1 MTSKFFF
8 VIYPGD
14 EVIKSILDGMRLIA
28 DPSQKNFSHIT
39 VKGPYVTKQKKQ
51 LIEDNELV
59 KGQEIQV
66 LGVGKFFANKQ
77 STVFFRC
84 EDNKELYEVWK
95 SKKERTYKDFHP
107 HITIYDGDNREFAC
121 KLYDTI
127 NNYDIHFY
135 FIAKELE
142 MYASMHK
149 RHMYNLKTQAKYSLI
164 SAVTRIDIS
173 QENIDSLS
181 DSQRIIAI
189 RRLCKTLKAFGKHK
203 SETVN
208 SHYVKI

>member
-8 VIYPGD
+8 VIYPGS
-14 EVIKSILDGMRLIA
+14 EFIKSILDGMRLIA

-59 KGQEIQV
+59 KGKEIQV
-66 LGVGKFFANKQ
+66 LGAGKFFANKQ

-84 EDNKELYEVWK
+84 EDDKELYEVWK
-95 SKKERTYKDFHP
+95 SKKERTYKEFHP
-107 HITIYDGDNREFAC
+107 HITIYDGENREFAC
-121 KLYDTI
+121 KLFDTI
-127 NNYDIHFY
+127 NSLDIHFY
-135 FIAKELE
+135 FVAKELE

-149 RHMYNLKTQAKYSLI
+149 KHMYNLKTQVKYPFI

-181 DSQRIIAI
+181 DNQRIVAI
-189 RRLCKTLKAFGKHK
+189 RRLCKTLKAVSKHK
-203 SETVN
+203 SGIIHLPHV
-208 SHYVKI
+208 